1 MNQPVSRRSM
11 IGALGALTAVA
22 GFGAGANAQSAK
34 PLRIDTHHH
43 IVPPAWFAAK
53 RDEINAANANKQVI
67 LDWTVARDIE
77 ELDRRGITTAITSI
91 STPGVWFGNVAEGR
105 RLAREC
111 NEFGAG
117 MMRSYPGRIGMFAA
131 IPLPDIDGSLA
142 EIAYAYDT
150 LKLDGIGLLTSYGD
164 RWPGDP
170 LFAPIFEELNRRGSV
185 VFFHPTTA
193 ACCEHV
199 VGDLP
204 PSIVEFGFN
213 TTRAIESLLF
223 SGSLTRYPNVRFIF
237 AHGGGTVPFLAD
249 RMGST
254 SYARRPEVAASLP
267 DGAGPVLKKL
277 YFDIVSVTNAPA
289 MDALRAMM
297 PPSQIV
303 FGTDY
308 PFVPPAQTIS
318 QLGSL
323 GLPADVIQA
332 IGQNAAALFPRYR
345 A

>member
-1 MNQPVSRRSM
+1 MLNHLVSRRSM
-11 IGALGALTAVA
+11 IGYLGALTATT
-22 GFGAGANAQSAK
+22 GFGTSANAQPAK

-43 IVPPAWFAAK
+43 IVPPKWLAAK

-77 ELDRRGITTAITSI
+77 ELDRRGISTAITSI
-91 STPGVWFGNVAEGR
+91 STPGVWFGDVAEGR
-105 RLAREC
+105 RIAREC

-117 MMRSYPGRIGMFAA
+117 MVRSYPGRIGMFAA
-131 IPLPDIDGSLA
+131 VPLPDIEGSLA

-170 LFAPIFEELNRRGSV
+170 VFAPVFEELNRRKSV

-193 ACCEHV
+193 ACCGHV

-213 TTRAIESLLF
+213 TTPAI
-223 SGSLTRYPNVRFIF
+223 RFIF

-254 SYARRPEVAASLP
+254 SYARRPEVASTLP
-267 DGAGPVLKKL
+267 DGVGPVLRKL
-277 YFDIVSVTNAPA
+277 YFDIVSVTNTPA
-289 MDALRAMM
+289 MDALRALM

-308 PFVPPAQTIS
+308 PFVPPEQTIK
-318 QLGSL
+318 QLDNL
-323 GLPADVIQA
+323 GLSADVVGA
-332 IGQNAAALFPRYR
+332 IGGNAAALFPRYR
-345 A
+345 T